1 MNETP
6 DTRNPSLT
14 NTSPDRSATHF
25 GSPECRSQLA
35 SATVIVA
42 NDPVQQ
48 TRSVLYGRETLEE
61 IVRSGTSR
69 DAVVVTVNVDSA
81 TEELDELETL
91 VREIKG
97 RSSFR
102 PEDLFPKFM
111 IDPASFG
118 SHPDLLDPV
127 RHALDEI
134 RNQHRTLLPRVQLR
148 FYYSVNAA
156 GFTTA
161 NEELRQGAAMANE
174 PNGYIV
180 PLVTLGHLLYNRLP
194 AGVIKPTRCL
204 DIVHGLGPLKRN
216 IGVRCRSLLVR
227 PTPRGPAYFSRR
239 MPRMRFGADGQERGV
254 AFSEHAL
261 ERICERTVYNW
272 RDFGGNGDAF
282 AFLDNCVYFEDC
294 TAARGE
300 PSFVVYNSCV
310 PHFASWAYARHV
322 LGRPA
327 PSSGDAHANIAKAV
341 TEHTLYYR
349 VGYCPVSFHG
359 DLAVATTLLTPGM
372 NRKLGTPEGRLIG
385 CRGLPAPEVARMR
398 AQVETQLS
406 MRALADSDDYSL
418 IKWFHENGVPQ
429 VVPIEREVFKYD

>member
-1 MNETP
+1 MSETP
-6 DTRNPSLT
+6 NTPSSTNPQ
-14 NTSPDRSATHF
+14 PDRPVTTRF
-25 GSPECRSQLA
+25 GTPEGRAQLA
-35 SATVIVA
+35 RADIILVS
-42 NDPVQQ
+42 DPVQQ

-69 DAVVVTVNVDSA
+69 DAVVVTIQLDSA

-91 VREIKG
+91 IREIKG

-102 PEDLFPKFM
+102 PADLFPKFV
-111 IDPASFG
+111 IDTASFG
-118 SHPDLLDPV
+118 SHPDLLGPV
-127 RHALDEI
+127 RHALDEL

-148 FYYSVNAA
+148 FYYSVQAA

-161 NEELRQGAAMANE
+161 HEELRLAAERANE
-174 PNGYIV
+174 PNGYLV
-180 PLVTLGHLLYNRLP
+180 PLLTLGHLIYNRLP
-194 AGVIKPTRCL
+194 ADLIKPTRCL
-204 DIVHGLGPLKRN
+204 DIVHGLGPLERN

-227 PTPRGPAYFSRR
+227 STPRGPAYYSRR
-239 MPRMRFGADGQERGV
+239 MPRMRFGADRQERLV

-294 TAARGE
+294 TDARGE

-322 LGRPA
+322 LGQLA
-327 PSSGDAHANIAKAV
+327 PLGGDARANIARAS
-341 TEHTLYYR
+341 TDHPLYYR

-359 DLAVATTLLTPGM
+359 DLALATTLLIPGM
-372 NRKLGTPEGRLIG
+372 NLRRGTPEGRLIEN
-385 CRGLPAPEVARMR
+385 CGLPPTEVARMK

-406 MRALADSDDYSL
+406 KKALTDSDDYSL

-429 VVPIEREVFKYD
+429 VVTIEREVFKYD